1 MQYVPTFSDA
11 IDRRFE
17 AKRHA
22 LFRGADHL
30 RAALLAIDNPNAVRG
45 EPQVAES
52 LPGLSK
58 PIQFHR
64 EQSPRHMR

>member
-1 MQYVPTFSDA
+1 MRLIGD
-11 IDRRFE
+11 FE
-17 AKRHA
+17 AQRTCQ

-45 EPQVAES
+45 EPEVAES
-52 LPGLSK
+52 LPGLSE

-64 EQSPRHMR
+64 EQSPRHTR